1 MTATGTIDFNQRD
14 IAVGQARTGG
24 FVQRVYARAPGDII
38 GAGAPLADL
47 LVPEWGGA
55 QAEFLA
61 VRRTGNAALTQAARQ
76 RLMLLGMSSGT
87 IASVEREI
95 GRAAGRERAG
105 QSV

>member
-1 MTATGTIDFNQRD
+1 SQALGLRTVLVRRGALASSVTATGTIDFNQRD
-14 IAVGQARTGG
+14 IAVVQARTGG

-61 VRRTGNAALTQAARQ
+61 VRRTGNAALTQA
-76 RLMLLGMSSGT
+76 
-87 IASVEREI
+87 
-95 GRAAGRERAG
+95 
-105 QSV
+105 